1 MKINLILQPICIMES
16 KRISKEIEFE
26 KMYIDN
32 IWANIIRLLNLEYR
46 LIMKSTKQ
54 INICDLINPNTMYKS
69 IRPLKICDAIVDSL
83 YKLDSNNK
91 STIASQIR
99 KKLISTYYRFYE
111 LHAIYG
117 YNSNDDNGNTIFD
130 SIDIIYLSCISENA
144 KEINLVSKSLQE
156 SLLIL
161 FNKERKLLSL
171 SICDIKSTLYRR
183 CNYVEDVCNHIFS
196 FVDRNH
202 TINTF
207 SYAEWY
213 DDVVH
218 DKLIKLI
225 KIIYDDNF
233 IQHITDL
240 LYFDAEETMLR
251 FKKSNGLT

>member
-1 MKINLILQPICIMES
+1 MES

-26 KMYIDN
+26 KMYIGN

-54 INICDLINPNTMYKS
+54 INICDLINPINMYKS
-69 IRPLKICDAIVDSL
+69 IRPLKIKDNLNSL
-83 YKLDSNNK
+83 YSLDSNKK

-99 KKLISTYYRFYE
+99 RKLISTYYRFYE
-111 LHAIYG
+111 LHAIS
-117 YNSNDDNGNTIFD
+117 NSNDYNGNTIFD

-207 SYAEWY
+207 SYAKWY

>member
-1 MKINLILQPICIMES
+1 MES
-16 KRISKEIEFE
+16 KSISKEIEFE

-46 LIMKSTKQ
+46 LIMKSTKP
-54 INICDLINPNTMYKS
+54 INICDLINPNSMYKS
-69 IRPLKICDAIVDSL
+69 IRPLKIKDNLNSL

-99 KKLISTYYRFYE
+99 RKLISTYYRFYG
-111 LHAIYG
+111 LHEI
-117 YNSNDDNGNTIFD
+117 SSTNDYNGNTIFD
-130 SIDIIYLSCISENA
+130 SIDIIYLAYISENA
-144 KEINLVSKSLQE
+144 MAINLVSKSLQE

-183 CNYVEDVCNHIFS
+183 CNYVEDVYNHIFS
-196 FVDRNH
+196 FVDKNH